1 MIRSM
6 TGYGRGQAQVDG
18 LSFSVEIRAVN
29 HRYGDINIKAPRLLM
44 PLEAQLKKQVSAV
57 LKRGKIDVFISQE
70 NTGSVSARPVVNRP
84 VADAYVQLFK
94 EMIDDYALTGGVSLE
109 LLAAQK
115 DLLSI
120 EEVDVKQ
127 QELSTCLTYSLDVAL
142 KMLLVMRDKE
152 GEATAVDIRQRLDF
166 LDELLAGVIVR
177 APQVAIEWQ
186 QKLKDRLERLGDD
199 AGDPQRV
206 AQEIAIFADRCDISE
221 EVTRFKSHLDQFRE
235 LMQQNEPVGR
245 QMDFLVQELNRET
258 NTMGSKS
265 NDADLTRQ
273 VVVLKSELEKIRE
286 QVQNIELAVAA
297 RGGTICCF
305 RSFWG
310 WENLFV
316 SGID

>member
-1 MIRSM
+1 MIKSM

-44 PLEAQLKKQVSAV
+44 PLEAQIKKQVSEC

-70 NTGSVSARPVVNRP
+70 NTEQVASLPVVNRP
-84 VADAYVQLFK
+84 LADAYVQLFRQL
-94 EMIDDYALTGGVSLE
+94 IADYQLSGDLSLG

-115 DLLSI
+115 DLLVLQETNV
-120 EEVDVKQ
+120 EEQ
-127 QELSTCLTYSLDVAL
+127 QLSACLTDAL
-142 KMLLVMRDKE
+142 SAALRTLLSMREKE

-166 LDELLAGVIVR
+166 LDELLEGVIVR
-177 APQVAIEWQ
+177 APQVPLEWQ

-221 EVTRFKSHLDQFRE
+221 EVTRFKSHLDQFRG
-235 LMQQNEPVGR
+235 LLQQDEPVGR

-265 NDADLTRQ
+265 NDAELTRQ

-286 QVQNIELAVAA
+286 QVQNIE
-297 RGGTICCF
+297 
-305 RSFWG
+305 
-310 WENLFV
+310 
-316 SGID
+316 